1 MHVFQPQPQ
10 SSRGHIA
17 LRHGF
22 NPVGFFV
29 GDWVAEQKVRGRGSL
44 STTDNGRDITVTKE
58 GETEPEVKFGIGD
71 RSQTETGGGRIVQ
84 MRADIGE
91 VGERHCA

>member
-22 NPVGFFV
+22 NPVSFFV
-29 GDWVAEQKVRGRGSL
+29 GGRVAEQKVRGRGSL
-44 STTDNGRDITVTKE
+44 STTDNGRDITVIKE
-58 GETEPEVKFGIGD
+58 SETEPEVKFGTGD
-71 RSQTETGGGRIVQ
+71 RSQTKTGGGRIVQ